1 MSNQTSHQYR
11 LLPERSE
18 VPMDALFALFI
29 IVASLVGLDLATV
42 AWGADSREAIGD
54 DHVR

>member
-1 MSNQTSHQYR
+1 
-11 LLPERSE
+11 
-18 VPMDALFALFI
+18 MDALIALFI

-42 AWGADSREAIGD
+42 AWGTDSREPMGD